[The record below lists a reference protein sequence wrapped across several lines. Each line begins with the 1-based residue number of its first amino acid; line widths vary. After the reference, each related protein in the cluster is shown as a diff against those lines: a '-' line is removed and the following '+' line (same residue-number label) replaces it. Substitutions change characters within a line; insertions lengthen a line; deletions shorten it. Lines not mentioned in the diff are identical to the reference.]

1 MTKIGHSSINEKG
14 TVKGGKKGDQTGKE
28 VCIRDWYLHKKG
40 WVVIRPI
47 NPEDAEIISST
58 MEKICANDCFGYGQ
72 DYRDSGFNELKKV
85 NFDPEKVKVK
95 CGLDCSKTV
104 MACCWAAGIKVDN
117 FVTKTQIKTLEKTG
131 KFEIL
136 TSDKYCKSSDYLKR
150 GDILVTAKVP
160 GHTVVNLTNG
170 AKVGKT
176 VDMKLIAL
184 DAGHGMKTAG
194 KRTPNG
200 DHEWELN
207 DKVRDYV
214 VDYLK
219 GYNCEFIFPDGN
231 EGNTDESLSSR
242 RNKYVNAKVDAAV
255 SIHHNANTGRWNN
268 ATGVETY
275 TDKNYTSADDK
286 LAKCVQKR
294 LAKYT
299 GLKDRGVKRANWSV
313 IYQNKVAAILTE
325 GGFMDGVNDYKIIMS
340 TDGQKAYARAV
351 AEGLIEFLGLKK
363 ISSASSSASSS
374 TTSNKTSNISN
385 SKIDTIQE
393 VQKWLNNNYDA
404 GLTVDKVYGSKTK
417 KALVKALQTELNET
431 YKPKTKL
438 IVDGIFGSK
447 TKAVIK
453 TLKPGTKGD
462 LVKVLQAL
470 LICHGYTSAYLD
482 GDYGKATSSAVKE
495 YKKKKKFSLVN
506 SNAGKAMF
514 ESLCK

>member
-28 VCIRDWYLHKKG
+28 VCVRDWYLHKKG

-85 NFDPEKVKVK
+85 DFKPEKVKVK

-160 GHTVVNLTNG
+160 GHTIVNLTNG
-170 AKVGKT
+170 AKVDKT
-176 VDMKLIAL
+176 MDIKLIAL
-184 DAGHGMKTAG
+184 DAGHGLNTPG
-194 KRTPNG
+194 KRTPDG
-200 DHEWELN
+200 IHEWELN
-207 DKVRDYV
+207 DKVRDFV
-214 VDYLK
+214 VEILK

-231 EGNTDESLSSR
+231 EGKTDESLSAR

-255 SIHHNANTGRWNN
+255 SIHHNAFQGKWGNH
-268 ATGVETY
+268 TGVCTFV
-275 TDKNYTSADDK
+275 DRSYTSKDME
-286 LAKCVQKR
+286 LAKCIQKR
-294 LAKYT
+294 LPKYT
-299 GLKDRGVKRANWSV
+299 DLRDRGIEKANFSV
-313 IYQNKVAAILTE
+313 IYQNKVCAVLCE
-325 GGFMDGVNDYKIIMS
+325 GGFMDSRIDYPVITSKE
-340 TDGQKAYARAV
+340 GQKAYAKAV

-363 ISSASSSASSS
+363 ISSASSSTSSS
-374 TTSNKTSNISN
+374 TASNKTSTTANY
-385 SKIDTIQE
+385 KIDTVQE
-393 VQKWLNNNYDA
+393 VQKWLNKNYNA
-404 GLTVDKVYGSKTK
+404 GLKVDKVYSSKTK
-417 KALVKALQTELNET
+417 KALIKALQTELNNT

-453 TLKPGTKGD
+453 TLKPGAKGN
-462 LVKVLQAL
+462 LVKVLQAFL
-470 LICHGYTSAYLD
+470 VCNGYKDAYVD
-482 GDYGKATSSAVKE
+482 GDYGTGTANSVKT

-506 SNAGKAMF
+506 SNAGSAMF
-514 ESLCK
+514 ASLCK